1 MEIIRKTYVEE
12 ILTLKDKPFIKVI
25 TGVRRCGKSTILRQ
39 YRNLLVEQY
48 KISKSNII
56 SYDFNEPEFS
66 QYSYMKLYKEI
77 IRKSNKMQIN
87 YIFLD
92 EIQEIDEFEK
102 CVIGLFEHKKIKFD
116 IYLTGSNSKMFSSS
130 LASLLT
136 GRNIEINIFPLSFK
150 EYYEFAQRQIGT
162 NNRYAIFQ
170 YYLKYGGLPII
181 IPIFN
186 DSKTIER
193 ALSAVL
199 KDSVDKDVKTRHEI
213 RNYPEFLRLA
223 NYILENIGQDFSTR
237 SISNYLKSNNLSKIS
252 HHTVDIY
259 LSWMC
264 EALILY
270 KVNIYK
276 ISGLNGKKTLDIL
289 GKFYCVD
296 SGIRN
301 AQLDFNS
308 INTGSQLENIV
319 FIELLRRKYKVVSG
333 RLYDGR
339 GIDFIAE
346 KTGHKMFIQVT
357 NHINK
362 DNEESEIGNL
372 RSITINK
379 DKIVLSLEDMNH
391 ETNDGIKIINL
402 IDWLLDVNK

>member
-25 TGVRRCGKSTILRQ
+25 TGVRRCGKSTILKQ

-56 SYDFNEPEFS
+56 SYDFNEPKFS

-77 IRKSNKMQIN
+77 VKKSNKTQIN

-92 EIQEIDEFEK
+92 EIQEIDKFEK
-102 CVIGLFEHKKIKFD
+102 CVIGLYEHKKIKFD

-150 EYYEFAQRQIGT
+150 EYYEFAQKQLGA
-162 NNRYAIFQ
+162 NNRHIIFQ

-186 DSKTIER
+186 DNKTVER

-237 SISNYLKSNNLSKIS
+237 SISNYLKSNNLSKTS
-252 HHTVDIY
+252 HHTVDTY
-259 LSWMC
+259 LS
-264 EALILY
+264 
-270 KVNIYK
+270 
-276 ISGLNGKKTLDIL
+276 
-289 GKFYCVD
+289 
-296 SGIRN
+296 
-301 AQLDFNS
+301 
-308 INTGSQLENIV
+308 
-319 FIELLRRKYKVVSG
+319 
-333 RLYDGR
+333 
-339 GIDFIAE
+339 
-346 KTGHKMFIQVT
+346 
-357 NHINK
+357 
-362 DNEESEIGNL
+362 
-372 RSITINK
+372 
-379 DKIVLSLEDMNH
+379 
-391 ETNDGIKIINL
+391 
-402 IDWLLDVNK
+402 